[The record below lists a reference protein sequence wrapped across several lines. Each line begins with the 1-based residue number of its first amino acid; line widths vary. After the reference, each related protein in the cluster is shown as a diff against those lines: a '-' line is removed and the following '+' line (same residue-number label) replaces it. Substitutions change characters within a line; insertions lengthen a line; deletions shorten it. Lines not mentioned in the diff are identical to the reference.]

1 MEQFLNIFVTIILL
15 SILYMYF
22 ESRSYDVTY
31 VKSNIDNREYLVRNL
46 SDKQMAADLLAKIRN
61 KLVIMVTFLK
71 NNKVDFLANNYLPG
85 YNVGQNNKQN
95 KDNNKQNNEQ
105 NNENKE
111 QNNEN
116 NRTPSQEEVN
126 KLQDDLTRLQQRFN
140 PDNLSESTPDKKY
153 TSYSVNKGEKIVF
166 CLRSKDE
173 RETLVRENIMM
184 FVALH
189 ELSHVMT
196 KSVGHTEEFW
206 DNFRFLL
213 KVAINQGLYQNI
225 NYNDT
230 PKDYCGTTITDTPL
244 KEGV

>member
-1 MEQFLNIFVTIILL
+1 MEKFLNIFVTIILL

-31 VKSNIDNREYLVRNL
+31 VKSNVDNREYLVRNL
-46 SDKQMAADLLAKIRN
+46 SDKQMAADLLAKIRTR
-61 KLVIMVTFLK
+61 LVTMVGFLR
-71 NNKVDFLANNYLPG
+71 NNNVEFLANNYLPG
-85 YNVGQNNKQN
+85 YNVNQNNQ
-95 KDNNKQNNEQ
+95 QTNEQ
-105 NNENKE
+105 TNE

-126 KLQDDLTRLQQRFN
+126 KLQEDLTRLQQRFN

-189 ELSHVMT
+189 ELAHVMT

-206 DNFRFLL
+206 NNFRFLL

>member
-1 MEQFLNIFVTIILL
+1 MYNFLVLFIIFIILFT
-15 SILYMYF
+15 IFIYN
-22 ESRSYDVTY
+22 ENKNNEVIY

-85 YNVGQNNKQN
+85 YNVGQNNK
-95 KDNNKQNNEQ
+95 Q

-173 RETLVRENIMM
+173 RETLVKENIMM

-189 ELSHVMT
+189 ELAHVMT

>member
-46 SDKQMAADLLAKIRN
+46 SDKQMAADLLAKIRTG
-61 KLVIMVTFLK
+61 LVSMIGFLK
-71 NNKVDFLANNYLPG
+71 NNNVEFLANNYLPG
-85 YNVGQNNKQN
+85 YNVNQNNQQTNEQTNGQNNGN
-95 KDNNKQNNEQ
+95 
-105 NNENKE
+105 

-126 KLQDDLTRLQQRFN
+126 KLQEDLTRLQQRFN

-189 ELSHVMT
+189 ELAHVMT

-206 DNFRFLL
+206 NNFRFLL